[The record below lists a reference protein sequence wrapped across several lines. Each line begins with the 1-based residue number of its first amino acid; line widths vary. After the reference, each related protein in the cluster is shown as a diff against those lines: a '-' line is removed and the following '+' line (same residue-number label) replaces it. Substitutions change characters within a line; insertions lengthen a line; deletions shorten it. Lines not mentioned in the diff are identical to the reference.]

1 MKPVVL
7 DSYALIAYLN
17 KEEGYSAVSEIFE
30 KCSAADE
37 YALMCVVN
45 LGEVYYHALRVGG
58 EQKAKLFL
66 EIVKA
71 LPIDIVEANINLTL
85 IAAEIKAFNKMSY
98 ADAYAAALAKIK
110 KASLVTGDK
119 EFKTLENEI
128 KINWII

>member
-17 KEEGYSAVSEIFE
+17 KEQGYDKVSEIFE
-30 KCSAADE
+30 KCIDADE
-37 YALMCVVN
+37 YAFMCVVN

-58 EQKAKLFL
+58 EPKAKLFL

-85 IAAEIKAFNKMSY
+85 QAAEYKAFNKMSY
-98 ADAYAAALAKIK
+98 ADAFAAALAKIK
-110 KASLVTGDK
+110 KASLITGDK
-119 EFKTLENEI
+119 EFKALENEI
-128 KINWII
+128 KIFWLL

>member
-17 KEEGYSAVSEIFE
+17 KEEGYNKVAEIFE
-30 KCSAADE
+30 KCAEADE
-37 YALMCVVN
+37 YSLMCVVN

-58 EQKAKLFL
+58 EQKARLVF

-71 LPIDIVEANINLTL
+71 LPIDIIEANINLTL
-85 IAAEIKAFNKMSY
+85 QAAEYKAFNKMSY
-98 ADAYAAALAKIK
+98 ADAYAAALARMK
-110 KASLVTGDK
+110 KATLVTGDK

-128 KINWII
+128 KIIWI